1 MIPAEM
7 TGGWVRNGIAV
18 GGAQPTEPAQVWWLQ
33 APSRHA
39 DLRVP
44 HEGTNGLMCFA
55 GTTTWSEP
63 SLTWVPE
70 VQLEASGFED
80 TGVCT
85 WDGAD
90 LLEAGTFSEG
100 SREVSYVERW
110 QRLPGSDGEQL
121 ALSTEGGRLV
131 RTGDYALTV
140 LDTRASGGDFACVA
154 WVLRDSGWVVDH
166 CWPPGAQA
174 PPPPAE
180 VGQEPVVTL
189 ADGRSWTV
197 DEHRK
202 VVGSCG

>member
-1 MIPAEM
+1 
-7 TGGWVRNGIAV
+7 
-18 GGAQPTEPAQVWWLQ
+18 
-33 APSRHA
+33 
-39 DLRVP
+39 
-44 HEGTNGLMCFA
+44 
-55 GTTTWSEP
+55 
-63 SLTWVPE
+63 

>member
-1 MIPAEM
+1 VIPVEM

-18 GGAQPTEPAQVWWLQ
+18 DGAAATEPALVWWLQ
-33 APSRHA
+33 APSKHA

-44 HEGTNGLMCFA
+44 HDGSDGLMCFA

-70 VQLEASGFED
+70 IELDASAFED

-85 WDGAD
+85 WDGEDLMESGSFAD
-90 LLEAGTFSEG
+90 G

-121 ALSTEGGRLV
+121 ALSTSGGRLV

-140 LDTRASGGDFACVA
+140 LDARASGGDFACVA
-154 WVLRDSGWVVDH
+154 WVLRDSTWTVDH

-174 PPPPAE
+174 PPPPTE
-180 VGQEPVVTL
+180 VADAATL
-189 ADGRSWTV
+189 MLSDGSSWTV

-202 VVGSCG
+202 VVASCG